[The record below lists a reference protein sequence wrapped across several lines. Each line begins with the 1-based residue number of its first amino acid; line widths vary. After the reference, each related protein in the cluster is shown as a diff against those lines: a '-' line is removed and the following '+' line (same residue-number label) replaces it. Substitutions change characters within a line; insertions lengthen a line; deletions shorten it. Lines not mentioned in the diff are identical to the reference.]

1 MNLLQKFFQNDRF
14 AARSGI
20 ELVEVSEGCAKAKM
34 AVTPEHY
41 NGIGTV
47 QGGAIFTLADLAF
60 AAATNSHGTVAVAL
74 NVSISF
80 IKAATTGILYAEAKE
95 VALNPK
101 ISTCTVRVTDEENE
115 LIALFQGLAYRK
127 KDRIED
133 LPQYKK

>member
-1 MNLLQKFFQNDRF
+1 MDPLKQFFANDRY

-20 ELVEVSEGCAKAKM
+20 ELMEVSAGYAKAKM
-34 AVTPEHY
+34 TVTPEHH
-41 NGIGTV
+41 NGIGTA
-47 QGGAIFTLADLAF
+47 QGGSIFTLADLAF

-80 IKAATTGILYAEAKE
+80 IKAVIAGVLYAEARE

-101 ISTCTVRVTDEENE
+101 ISTCTVRVTDDKNE

-127 KDRIED
+127 KDRLED